1 MCAAIDQHETGAA
14 PARDTDSCPI
24 DRRRDAYP
32 DGTEAGGRAGK
43 ETKRASRV
51 AWKLRKE
58 KVMKGDLL
66 SYRSSIMMPWR
77 EPVMNYDVERTSEL
91 LAPFRKVRGALLL
104 RSA

>member
-1 MCAAIDQHETGAA
+1 
-14 PARDTDSCPI
+14 
-24 DRRRDAYP
+24 
-32 DGTEAGGRAGK
+32 
-43 ETKRASRV
+43 
-51 AWKLRKE
+51 
-58 KVMKGDLL
+58 MKGDLL